1 GARTAALSA
10 LDNLATRVRQV
21 AAGWNQIRGD
31 VQQYLSAAVTDV
43 NSKLGQLA
51 TLNGAIAAA
60 SFSGPPNN
68 LLDQRDV
75 LLDKLATEAGATS
88 ILSADGTA
96 RVVVGGLS
104 VVNGTSATP
113 LTLEAGGT
121 LTGPSGTTVVAGG

>member
-1 GARTAALSA
+1 
-10 LDNLATRVRQV
+10 
-21 AAGWNQIRGD
+21 
-31 VQQYLSAAVTDV
+31 
-43 NSKLGQLA
+43 GQLA

-60 SFSGPPNN
+60 SFSGPPND

-88 ILSADGTA
+88 ILSADRPA
-96 RVVVGGLS
+96 RVVGGGLS

-121 LTGPSGTTVVAGG
+121 LTGPSGTTVVAGGTVGGYPTFLAAALPPRQ